1 MYSTLFLGRILR
13 YNSKM
18 AKLNLKVVTPEGIV
32 SEQEV
37 DEVIISTVD
46 GEIGI
51 LPHHTNLM
59 AQVVAG
65 EMRIKNNDKETRMV
79 VGSGLLQI
87 VDNTLS
93 IMTDLAEKAEDI
105 DEKAA
110 EEARKRAQSALEEK
124 LTDEEYASTL
134 AILEKSIAQ
143 LKVRRRHSLK

>member
-1 MYSTLFLGRILR
+1 
-13 YNSKM
+13 M
-18 AKLNLKVVTPEGIV
+18 AKLYLKVVTPEKIIF
-32 SEQEV
+32 EEDV
-37 DEVIISTVD
+37 DEVVVTTPD
-46 GEIGI
+46 GEIGL

-65 EMRIKNNDKETRMV
+65 EMRIKNNGKEVIMAT
-79 VGSGLLQI
+79 GNGLLQM

-93 IMTDLAEKAEDI
+93 VLTDLAEKAEDI

-110 EEARKRAQSALEEK
+110 EDARKRAQAALEEK

-143 LKVRRRHSLK
+143 IKVKRRHHSR